1 MTFVRKAKLSNFQSS
16 LDIQFDADDAD
27 IDNKAPRAGGVE
39 LAPQI
44 ADLDVDHIR
53 LRHEVE
59 ISHILEQHRPGHDRP
74 RSAHE
79 IFEQGEFS
87 RQEDGRSLAVRGES
101 PRRGRALFDDQN
113 RSGGKSVRW
122 RSRRPVTFCYVSE
135 SMSCRLLAF
144 I

>member
-1 MTFVRKAKLSNFQSS
+1 MTFVRKAKLSHFQSS
-16 LDIQFDADDAD
+16 VHIQFGADGAD
-27 IDNKAPRAGGVE
+27 IDNKAPRAGGVG
-39 LAPQI
+39 PQI

-113 RSGGKSVRW
+113 RSGGQSVRW

-135 SMSCRLLAF
+135 STSCRLLAF